1 MDSYLDQ
8 SYVRTLETSFRCYY
22 NRTKKVTMPTPLNYT
37 QAFLRITNPM
47 LPGFRP
53 PPPPPQFPT
62 LFPPVLSHTPPP
74 IHITPP
80 PTIILPP
87 PVQLSRITGLPPLPP
102 PYPTLLLTP
111 PPSNPVP
118 LPITSRPHS
127 LLYST
132 TVGTVYVPEIST
144 TPNDPFVS
152 PNSVMTTSI
161 TPIHP
166 IDSGYSLSSQGLQT
180 LSSATS
186 APVFSTIQSSTPSE
200 QTMSPSTKKR
210 GFGHVRG
217 RGRTTTTT
225 PSVGTTAKIT
235 HIKVGIVDV
244 KEGNKTGKQELDM
257 ITNNNDVLEIFGNNV
272 GIEEEDSNG
281 RTIPLSH
288 VDLSSKENEAGL
300 VTFPHASPSDVT
312 VSSRTSNYDIDLT
325 QDVYGNLNP
334 KFQATKHPLT
344 GHSIA
349 DDRIQSAKSSSS
361 ETGVVHV
368 TTESHLSMKN
378 SSTDAAKNKTVLPP
392 ASGDVV
398 QTAGR
403 AAEDVSSSVSTGGAE
418 ASVQNKCLADL
429 VDNSK
434 KKYSNYECECPTG
447 EWAVGRKCE
456 AHETDMA
463 FYKLDIHSACGE
475 NELTTEQKKW
485 IAIGKIAEKLKIPS
499 CARTTSAGN
508 VIVNSFCGNHCT
520 LKDFGDL
527 TKESASDT
535 RKVTIEEAP
544 LCEESSTNY
553 CHRYA
558 ICTVE
563 NVHLKC
569 VCKKGT
575 NDTSNG
581 LGRICEGVPGDD
593 DCIMILGACLIFW
606 LIILLGLL
614 LLVPLLIFLLSHCCP
629 GRGNLIHPKK
639 DGLNL
644 HGKGSGTRSG
654 AQESKHIAAIMS
666 SLLEKNAGGTREMA
680 MRMALAELKK
690 REQEV
695 EKTTTVPAQPKMA
708 RLEDAHVITPSKII
722 NNPSANSIT
731 QISGNING
739 APLMMKEISSIPG
752 TVPAPYGETPILDKI
767 PPPMIEVLKASTPD
781 KSIGLAD
788 RNPLATTEPTF
799 MPSVIVPGP
808 KTEDTIQ
815 TSSALSS
822 TVTERS
828 ERNHR
833 LAEMLGVTLDD
844 SSYSSSPTQEKPPER
859 GTLDKTDD
867 QIVEEMTLQGIM
879 LPIPLTNE
887 AELLRDE
894 KIIETAPQITLPSHI
909 ESDVKT
915 DSDADPVPIL
925 PALSVVPDVEVTE
938 SDSGKQESS
947 QRKEK
952 TATTSVVSNNA
963 VFIPKK
969 AREQQKEKESLKTS
983 PNHRFATKSTIGSRQ
998 LLKPPE
1004 RYMHSSTEESDP
1016 EVAVFKRL
1024 ARTGRVKETIPLTR
1038 RKLRRPE
1045 RQLSSISE
1053 KSAEIAAEAALQNQP
1068 QDYSI
1073 SAPNTT
1079 RSITEWQRYVPKH
1092 TFSSAD
1098 FSDTQTDVDIP
1109 KQTKKSTLTTKSKQ
1123 VPQIQKKRKPSDQQ
1137 LSKKRETKE
1146 IKPNIQGRQQLRP
1159 CQMPST
1165 STSVPKEPV
1174 KKAKRST
1181 QSSSSPEIPDVT
1193 LRRSVHRLDLLDRSP
1208 NRNSRKEASTS
1219 GSQISAGT
1227 KFQRTSD
1234 LNREQQI
1241 NIHVK
1246 QLKEKVE
1253 ESPTW
1258 TSDYGTAVRMLRT
1271 RSLPKEEIP
1280 HTSRTVH
1287 HAVISRKIATRRH
1300 ETHITKSTGDLT
1312 LEESCSLS
1320 SMDRVATI
1328 SRSAENLHNRRRTW
1342 DSSACES
1349 DDKFDSLYSRPQ
1361 WDYSP
1366 HKSEH
1371 RSENLYSRPHWDSS
1385 PYKSDGRSKNLDSR
1399 TQWDSSPHK
1408 PDDKFEMHQEPFLP
1422 QIKPTAK
1429 YYQKSR
1435 SVLNSPLGP
1444 HQRSSSKFSLT
1455 SLPARCSSTLEFSPY
1470 FTPGGDSDKP
1480 PKEDLWWGPAPR
1492 SFRFVRYLLLFD
1504 HMLSCFICSAVP
1516 YIPPWPYSS

>member
-1 MDSYLDQ
+1 MYITSRHLFIGLSISFLIQGCWSITAVDVYRRLLEKERNIDDTFAFNLIRPIGSVGGELIWPRSYDSSNELTFDENGAAFPLHERPTLSRILRRSRISSLNGNNAYKDSYNYYNTFNTVAVRLPGRCLPGDFDCGFGRCVPVKVFHDGKPDCYDGSDEWCFFGHIKCGAYCVDMSHALSCLFSSKCDDSSRQPQWCSLSKEKLCGDPSSFPCKGYGECVLWEWLLDGKKDCIDGSDEDQ

-22 NRTKKVTMPTPLNYT
+22 NRTKKVAMPTPLNYT

-80 PTIILPP
+80 PTITLPP

-111 PPSNPVP
+111 PPSNPIP

-152 PNSVMTTSI
+152 PNSVMTTGI

-166 IDSGYSLSSQGLQT
+166 IDSGYSLSGQGLQT

-361 ETGVVHV
+361 EMGVVHV

-403 AAEDVSSSVSTGGAE
+403 AAEDVSSSVSTGGVE

-434 KKYSNYECECPTG
+434 KKYSNYKCECPTG

-456 AHETDMA
+456 AHEADMA

-475 NELTTEQKKW
+475 NKLTTEQKKW
-485 IAIGKIAEKLKIPS
+485 IAIGKIAENLKIPS

-527 TKESASDT
+527 TRESASDT

-544 LCEESSTNY
+544 LCEDSSTNY

-563 NVHLKC
+563 DVHLKC

-680 MRMALAELKK
+680 MKMALAELKK

-708 RLEDAHVITPSKII
+708 RLEDAHAV
-722 NNPSANSIT
+722 
-731 QISGNING
+731 
-739 APLMMKEISSIPG
+739 
-752 TVPAPYGETPILDKI
+752 
-767 PPPMIEVLKASTPD
+767 
-781 KSIGLAD
+781 SIGQGARTSGCLTGQGLGSEVD
-788 RNPLATTEPTF
+788 MGPFPK
-799 MPSVIVPGP
+799 PGP
-808 KTEDTIQ
+808 Q
-815 TSSALSS
+815 VAASG
-822 TVTERS
+822 R
-828 ERNHR
+828 R
-833 LAEMLGVTLDD
+833 D
-844 SSYSSSPTQEKPPER
+844 SQ
-859 GTLDKTDD
+859 LFVV
-867 QIVEEMTLQGIM
+867 VEEVNGGKSLF
-879 LPIPLTNE
+879 
-887 AELLRDE
+887 
-894 KIIETAPQITLPSHI
+894 
-909 ESDVKT
+909 SDCGGQPRRVWT
-915 DSDADPVPIL
+915 
-925 PALSVVPDVEVTE
+925 PAL
-938 SDSGKQESS
+938 
-947 QRKEK
+947 
-952 TATTSVVSNNA
+952 
-963 VFIPKK
+963 
-969 AREQQKEKESLKTS
+969 
-983 PNHRFATKSTIGSRQ
+983 
-998 LLKPPE
+998 
-1004 RYMHSSTEESDP
+1004 
-1016 EVAVFKRL
+1016 
-1024 ARTGRVKETIPLTR
+1024 
-1038 RKLRRPE
+1038 
-1045 RQLSSISE
+1045 
-1053 KSAEIAAEAALQNQP
+1053 
-1068 QDYSI
+1068 
-1073 SAPNTT
+1073 
-1079 RSITEWQRYVPKH
+1079 
-1092 TFSSAD
+1092 
-1098 FSDTQTDVDIP
+1098 
-1109 KQTKKSTLTTKSKQ
+1109 
-1123 VPQIQKKRKPSDQQ
+1123 
-1137 LSKKRETKE
+1137 
-1146 IKPNIQGRQQLRP
+1146 NI
-1159 CQMPST
+1159 
-1165 STSVPKEPV
+1165 
-1174 KKAKRST
+1174 
-1181 QSSSSPEIPDVT
+1181 
-1193 LRRSVHRLDLLDRSP
+1193 
-1208 NRNSRKEASTS
+1208 
-1219 GSQISAGT
+1219 
-1227 KFQRTSD
+1227 
-1234 LNREQQI
+1234 
-1241 NIHVK
+1241 
-1246 QLKEKVE
+1246 
-1253 ESPTW
+1253 
-1258 TSDYGTAVRMLRT
+1258 
-1271 RSLPKEEIP
+1271 
-1280 HTSRTVH
+1280 
-1287 HAVISRKIATRRH
+1287 
-1300 ETHITKSTGDLT
+1300 
-1312 LEESCSLS
+1312 
-1320 SMDRVATI
+1320 
-1328 SRSAENLHNRRRTW
+1328 
-1342 DSSACES
+1342 
-1349 DDKFDSLYSRPQ
+1349 
-1361 WDYSP
+1361 
-1366 HKSEH
+1366 
-1371 RSENLYSRPHWDSS
+1371 
-1385 PYKSDGRSKNLDSR
+1385 
-1399 TQWDSSPHK
+1399 
-1408 PDDKFEMHQEPFLP
+1408 
-1422 QIKPTAK
+1422 
-1429 YYQKSR
+1429 
-1435 SVLNSPLGP
+1435 
-1444 HQRSSSKFSLT
+1444 
-1455 SLPARCSSTLEFSPY
+1455 
-1470 FTPGGDSDKP
+1470 
-1480 PKEDLWWGPAPR
+1480 
-1492 SFRFVRYLLLFD
+1492 
-1504 HMLSCFICSAVP
+1504 
-1516 YIPPWPYSS
+1516 